1 MNSEEQPK
9 KHSGIQSFRRALLRG
24 LGLVA
29 PPLLTILILIWVLS
43 SVQNY
48 VLTPVEATAR
58 YFVSMAIRD
67 VHRTMP
73 DAQPGD
79 ETAMLHNTV
88 YHQTPNG
95 DWIPAS
101 VYNLVDENLHDQPL
115 PYSGAAFYQE
125 YVQLRFLRRQ
135 ITIPALLCIFVLLLY
150 FTGKFV
156 AIGVGRILWTA
167 SERQILHR
175 LPIVRNVY
183 SSVKQVTDFLLNE
196 RELEFTRI
204 VAVEYPR
211 KGIWSLG
218 FVTSESLLD
227 IRSVANEPVMT
238 VLIPTSPMPA
248 TGFTV
253 NVKKSETVD
262 LNITLDQALQ
272 FIVSCGVVV
281 PEHQMTRE
289 MANRIATQIAEEKA
303 HAEAEQNGKPHAVSD
318 SPPFVQK

>member
-1 MNSEEQPK
+1 MNSEEHPPK
-9 KHSGIQSFRRALLRG
+9 PSGLQAFRRAILRG
-24 LGLVA
+24 LGLVL
-29 PPLLTILILIWVLS
+29 PPLLTVLILIWVLS
-43 SVQNY
+43 TVQNY
-48 VLTPVEATAR
+48 VLTPVESTAR

-67 VHRTMP
+67 VRKTMP
-73 DAQPGD
+73 DAKPGD
-79 ETAMLHNTV
+79 EKAMLNDQLFHRTE
-88 YHQTPNG
+88 NG
-95 DWIPAS
+95 NWIPEY
-101 VYNLVDENLHDQPL
+101 VYSTVEDNLVDQPL

-125 YVQLRFLRRQ
+125 YVQIRYLQRRY
-135 ITIPALLCIFVLLLY
+135 TIPALLCVFVLVLY

-175 LPIVRNVY
+175 LPVVRNVY

-227 IRSVANEPVMT
+227 IRSAANEPVMT

-262 LNITLDQALQ
+262 LNISLDQALQ

-281 PEHQMTRE
+281 PDHQQ
-289 MANRIATQIAEEKA
+289 NRDAVNRVSSQIAEA
-303 HAEAEQNGKPHAVSD
+303 QADSVADAVEE

>member
-1 MNSEEQPK
+1 MNSEEQANRP
-9 KHSGIQSFRRALLRG
+9 SGIQAFRRALLRG

-29 PPLLTILILIWVLS
+29 PPLLTVLILIWVLTT
-43 SVQNY
+43 VQNY

-58 YFVSMAIRD
+58 YFVALAIRD

-79 ETAMLHNTV
+79 ETAMLDNEVFHK
-88 YHQTPNG
+88 TPNG

-101 VYNLVDENLHDQPL
+101 VYNLVFENLHDQPL

-125 YVQLRFLRRQ
+125 YVQIRFLRRQ
-135 ITIPALLCIFVLLLY
+135 ITIPALLCIFVLVLY

-175 LPIVRNVY
+175 LPVVRNVY
-183 SSVKQVTDFLLNE
+183 SSVKQVTDFLLND

-281 PEHQMTRE
+281 PDHQMTRE
-289 MANRIATQIAEEKA
+289 TANRIASQIADA
-303 HAEAEQNGKPHAVSD
+303 QQNGVHEPAD
-318 SPPFVQK
+318 ESPPFVQK

>member
-1 MNSEEQPK
+1 MNSEEQPQK
-9 KHSGIQSFRRALLRG
+9 PSGIQAFRRALLRG
-24 LGLVA
+24 LGLVL
-29 PPLLTILILIWVLS
+29 PPLLTVLILIWVLTT
-43 SVQNY
+43 VQNY
-48 VLTPVEATAR
+48 VLMPVESTAR
-58 YFVSMAIRD
+58 YVVSMAIRD
-67 VHRTMP
+67 VRQTMP
-73 DAQPGD
+73 DAKPGD
-79 ETAMLHNTV
+79 ETAMLDNQV
-88 YHQTPNG
+88 YHRTANG
-95 DWIPAS
+95 NWIPEY
-101 VYNLVDENLHDQPL
+101 VYTTVQDNLHDQPI
-115 PYSGAAFYQE
+115 PYSGAAIYQE
-125 YVQLRFLRRQ
+125 YVQIRFLQRRY
-135 ITIPALLCIFVLLLY
+135 TIPSLLCIFVLILY

-175 LPIVRNVY
+175 LPVVRNVY
-183 SSVKQVTDFLLNE
+183 SSVKQVTDFLLND
-196 RELEFTRI
+196 RELEFTRV

-262 LNITLDQALQ
+262 LNISLDQALQ

-281 PEHQMTRE
+281 PDHQMTRE
-289 MANRIATQIAEEKA
+289 VANRISTQIAEA
-303 HAEAEQNGKPHAVSD
+303 QQNGMHEDDQEPVEQ

>member
-1 MNSEEQPK
+1 MNSEEQPNK
-9 KHSGIQSFRRALLRG
+9 PSGIQAFRRALLRG

-29 PPLLTILILIWVLS
+29 PPLLTVLILIWVLTT
-43 SVQNY
+43 VQNY

-58 YFVSMAIRD
+58 YFVALAIRD
-67 VHRTMP
+67 VHRAMP
-73 DAQPGD
+73 EARPEDQ
-79 ETAMLHNTV
+79 TAMLDNEV
-88 YHQTPNG
+88 YHRTPNG
-95 DWIPAS
+95 DWIPES
-101 VYNLVDENLHDQPL
+101 VYNLVHENLHDQPL

-125 YVQLRFLRRQ
+125 YVQIRFLRRQ
-135 ITIPALLCIFVLLLY
+135 ITIPALLCIFVLILY

-156 AIGVGRILWTA
+156 AIGVGRMLWTT
-167 SERQILHR
+167 SEKQILHR
-175 LPIVRNVY
+175 LPVVRNVY
-183 SSVKQVTDFLLNE
+183 SSVKQVTDFLLND

-281 PEHQMTRE
+281 PDHQMTRE
-289 MANRIATQIAEEKA
+289 TANRIATQIAA
-303 HAEAEQNGKPHAVSD
+303 AQQNGVHEPAD
-318 SPPFVQK
+318 EAAAPPFVQK